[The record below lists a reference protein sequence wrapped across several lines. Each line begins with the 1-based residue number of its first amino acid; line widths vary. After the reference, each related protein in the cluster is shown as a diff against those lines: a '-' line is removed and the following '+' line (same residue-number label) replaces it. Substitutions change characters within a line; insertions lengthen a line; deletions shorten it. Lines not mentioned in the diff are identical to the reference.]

1 MKSWISPGK
10 NFKHIKLHGEMISA
24 GEYDTADVDIR
35 PYEAVTLKDMHGEEL
50 HFRLL
55 LVPKRLDDAYMLKE
69 EVTFYLL
76 RHKNKK
82 GQLIGALYAIEKGND
97 KLYFPDHAWK
107 AIKTVAQAGSRRGI
121 LLAIPVLFALVAPLG
136 AFIAFMIMFLLFSPL
151 GSFISTT
158 GGLAAAAFWV
168 YALLFPIIK
177 TRKYVNFEEMESII
191 HANGFKPM
199 ALSSATGK
207 Y

>member
-24 GEYDTADVDIR
+24 GEYDTADVDMR
-35 PYEAVTLKDMHGEEL
+35 PYEAVTLKDVNGEEL
-50 HFRLL
+50 YFRLL
-55 LVPKRLDDAYMLKE
+55 MVPKRLDDAYKLKE

-82 GQLIGALYAIEKGND
+82 GELIGALYAIEKGGE
-97 KLYFPDHAWK
+97 KLYFPDQAWK

-121 LLAIPVLFALVAPLG
+121 LLAIPVLFTIVAPLG
-136 AFIAFMIMFLLFSPL
+136 AFIAFMIIFLLFTPL
-151 GSFISTT
+151 GNFISTT
-158 GGLAAAAFWV
+158 AGLAAAVFWV

-191 HANGFKPM
+191 YANGFKPTVV
-199 ALSSATGK
+199 SSASGK